1 MYSSRGFG
9 RDFIS
14 LIGPLN
20 AEILLIPSIRE
31 EYHVDKPGFAE
42 GEDSTGKENKQDH

>member
-1 MYSSRGFG
+1 MYTSRGFG

-31 EYHVDKPGFAE
+31 EYHVDKSDFAE
-42 GEDSTGKENKQDH
+42 GEASTGKENQ